1 MFCLLTKC
9 SRQPITNLRCRASH
23 LLSRMRESRLIRA
36 PIWLPAFAVMTVP
49 GWRFEV
55 SLAGFLPGLKFLEV
69 FLGVLRVMTVAGFEP
84 RLALAAQAMPAWQA
98 EWEKVL
104 AGAKKE
110 GQVTIYIS
118 GYEEIL
124 PDFQKEFPEIKVT
137 SVTGRGSQVAQRM
150 ISERRADKFLAD
162 VFNSGGVTTYGQLY
176 AAKVLDPIKPALLLP
191 EITDVSKWYQ
201 GKHHYNDPENQ
212 YVFSYVGSATYG
224 SVSYNTKLVEA
235 KEFKS
240 YWDLLNAKWKGK
252 IISRDI
258 RVPGPGS
265 GNARLFY
272 HLPDVGPSFIRKL
285 YGEMDTT
292 LFRDYR
298 QGSDWLA
305 VGKAAICFFCEVDV
319 SKQQGLPVETFGPG
333 AFKEGAG
340 LVQQFG
346 TLTLVNRAP
355 HPNAAKVFI
364 NWLLSRK
371 GQIALQKN
379 MLKTEN
385 PADSLRI
392 DIPKDDVPLLS
403 RRVDGVKYLDTSR
416 PEWQEMK
423 LILDVMNEALKA
435 AGKS

>member
-1 MFCLLTKC
+1 MMQWLG
-9 SRQPITNLRCRASH
+9 SLRTHFTS
-23 LLSRMRESRLIRA
+23 IV
-36 PIWLPAFAVMTVP
+36 AV
-49 GWRFEV
+49 GI
-55 SLAGFLPGLKFLEV
+55 
-69 FLGVLRVMTVAGFEP
+69 
-84 RLALAAQAMPAWQA
+84 LAAAVGGITDAAHAADAKPAWQF
-98 EWEKVL
+98 EWERVL
-104 AGAKKE
+104 AAAKKE
-110 GQVTIYIS
+110 GQVSIYIS
-118 GYEEIL
+118 GYEEVL
-124 PDFQKEFPEIKVT
+124 PEFQKEYPEIKVIA
-137 SVTGRGSQVAQRM
+137 VTGRGSQVAQRM
-150 ISERRADKFLAD
+150 IAERRGDKYLAD

-176 AAKVLDPIKPALLLP
+176 AAKVLDPIKPALILP
-191 EITDVSKWYQ
+191 EITDVTKWYL
-201 GKHHYNDPENQ
+201 GKHHYNDLENQ

-224 SVSYNTKLVEA
+224 SVSYNTKLVDV
-235 KEFKS
+235 KDFKS
-240 YWDLLNAKWKGK
+240 YWDLLNPKWKGK

-258 RVPGPGS
+258 RAPGPGS

-285 YGEMDTT
+285 YGDMDTV

-319 SKQQGLPVETFGPG
+319 SKKQGLPVDTFGPG

-371 GQIALQKN
+371 GQITLQKN
-379 MLKTEN
+379 MLNTEN
-385 PADSLRI
+385 PVDSLRI
-392 DIPKDDVPLLS
+392 DIPKDEIPVLN
-403 RRVDGVKYLDTSR
+403 RRFEGVKYLDTSR
-416 PEWQEMK
+416 PEWQDMK
-423 LILDVMNEALKA
+423 PVHDVMNEALKA